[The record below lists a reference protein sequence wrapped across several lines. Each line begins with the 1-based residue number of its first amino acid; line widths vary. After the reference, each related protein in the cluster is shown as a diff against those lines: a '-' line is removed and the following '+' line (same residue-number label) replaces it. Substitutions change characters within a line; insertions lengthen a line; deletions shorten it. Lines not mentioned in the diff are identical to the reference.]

1 MPMISPEVRSF
12 LAKYVDSAELLDILM
27 LMHREPDGNWT
38 AESLSNKVFT
48 VPQAAQ
54 KRLDELAVRGLVA
67 ERAGRPGSYVL
78 QQSDPQLVRAL
89 AGVRAAYDESRANVI
104 NAVFSMKADPL
115 KSFSDAFKLR
125 GES

>member
-1 MPMISPEVRSF
+1 MISSEVRGF

-38 AESLSNKVFT
+38 ADSLSNKVFT

-54 KRLDELAVRGLVA
+54 KRLDELAARGLVA
-67 ERAGRPGSYVL
+67 ERPEQRGVYML
-78 QQSDPQLVRAL
+78 QSDPQVTRAL
-89 AGVRAAYDESRANVI
+89 AALRAAYDESRANVI